1 LRGSWQSNSAFHD
14 LSSSLTGYLNY
25 PIVPHEFRALRY
37 CATNLGKQ
45 DSNLTL
51 RVEFSPGQ
59 PARLYSA
66 ALIYLRPIASFK
78 YGICEHAATAATRL
92 GSEPAVSTKYPAN
105 TSKTWPQISK
115 ADK

>member
-1 LRGSWQSNSAFHD
+1 VLCDKSRETGLKSHFTRGIFIA
-14 LSSSLTGYLNY
+14 
-25 PIVPHEFRALRY
+25 
-37 CATNLGKQ
+37 
-45 DSNLTL
+45 
-51 RVEFSPGQ
+51 PGQ